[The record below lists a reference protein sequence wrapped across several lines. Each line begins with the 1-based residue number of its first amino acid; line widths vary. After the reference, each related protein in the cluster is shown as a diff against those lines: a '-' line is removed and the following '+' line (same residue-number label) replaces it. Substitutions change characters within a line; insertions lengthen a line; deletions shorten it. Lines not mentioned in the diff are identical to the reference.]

1 MKPGRLWGIYLATAI
16 HWLNA
21 CLLFAMVTA
30 FIGVGFFVLDK
41 LRARGA
47 ESLYNTSAV
56 HSLRADDA
64 KKVFREF
71 QRIGTTESSRP
82 WIGFSEPPW
91 HSQWVNIDSAEP
103 VPVRRTP
110 PPAKGLFRHETVIWL
125 FGGST
130 AMGYGLPDDQTLAA
144 QLQENL
150 QRTFPATRVIVVNHA
165 HLGHYSSQEVTLFQW
180 LLRSGQHAD
189 LAIFLDG
196 VNDASYALDKPD
208 IDFDTTIVKL
218 SQPWMTFS
226 VSFPPVRLF
235 HAIRKKLM
243 NEPAANSI
251 PQGEQLERHV
261 TTVQKRYLDNVK
273 LAESAGDAFGTATLF
288 VWQPSSFDSM
298 SGRTRGLELQGFEK
312 PIRMI
317 NAGLRGGIGDRRFLF
332 LADIFT
338 NDKFLDTYVDTAH
351 YGDAGTRKLA
361 SAIAQRI
368 TLEGH

>member
-1 MKPGRLWGIYLATAI
+1 MKLRRFWGIYIATAI

-21 CLLFAMVTA
+21 CLLFAVVTA
-30 FIGVGFFVLDK
+30 FISVGFFVLDK

-47 ESLYNTSAV
+47 ESFYNARAV
-56 HSLRADDA
+56 HSLGADDA

-71 QRIGTTESSRP
+71 RRIGTTENSRP

-91 HSQWVNIDSAEP
+91 HSQWVNIDTAEP

-110 PPAKGLFRHETVIWL
+110 PPARGSFDRQSVIWL

-144 QLQENL
+144 HLQAFL
-150 QRTFPATRVIVVNHA
+150 QHTFPATRVVVVNHG
-165 HLGHYSSQEVTLFQW
+165 HLGHFSSQEVTLFQW
-180 LLRSGQHAD
+180 LLRSGRHAD
-189 LAIFLDG
+189 VAIFLDG
-196 VNDASYALDKPD
+196 INDASYTLDKPD
-208 IDFDTTIVKL
+208 IDFDGTIIKL

-235 HAIRKKLM
+235 HAIRKRM
-243 NEPAANSI
+243 VHESRANEI
-251 PQGEQLERHV
+251 PSGEQLERHV
-261 TTVQKRYLDNVK
+261 TTVQQRYLANVK

-298 SGRTRGLELQGFEK
+298 RGRTKGAELQGFEK
-312 PIRMI
+312 PMRMV
-317 NAGLRGGIGDRRFLF
+317 NARLRGGIDDRRFLF
-332 LADIFT
+332 LADIFA
-338 NDKFLDTYVDTAH
+338 NDKFLDTYIDTAH

-368 TLEGH
+368 TLEGR